1 MSESAEKA
9 IGEKTGDRPATRN
22 RANTRQR
29 LLDAALEVFAANGF
43 GRSTVE
49 SICERAGFTRGAFYS
64 NFESL
69 DQLFLAMWESQS
81 ELLITNLRAAIS
93 AESDKPLEPTV
104 HDAVTRVLDAIPV
117 DDHWYRITAE
127 FSAHA
132 LRNPPL
138 HKAIA
143 AREQAIRETLL
154 PIISDQLAH
163 FGRQVEEP
171 ELLGRALVAMHDGT
185 TVQALMEPGENTY
198 RTELFARL
206 ILSYSTAIR
215 SADDRVTEVRE

>member
-1 MSESAEKA
+1 MSDSARTAVRDK
-9 IGEKTGDRPATRN
+9 PATRN

-29 LLDAALEVFAANGF
+29 LLDAAQNVFATNGF

-49 SICERAGFTRGAFYS
+49 NVCERAGFSRGAFYS
-64 NFESL
+64 NFDSL
-69 DQLFLAMWESQS
+69 DELFLAMWESQS
-81 ELLITNLRAAIS
+81 EHLIATLRTAIE
-93 AESDKPLEPTV
+93 AESGKPKEPTV
-104 HDAVTRVLDAIPV
+104 HDVIARILNAIPV

-138 HKAIA
+138 LRAIA

-154 PIISDQLAH
+154 PIIIEQLAH
-163 FGRQVEEP
+163 FGMKVDEP
-171 ELLGRALVAMHDGT
+171 QMLGRALVAMHDGT
-185 TVQALMEPGENTY
+185 TIQALMEPGENTY

-206 ILSYSTAIR
+206 ILSYSSPERNTP
-215 SADDRVTEVRE
+215 DRNTEVKE